1 MTRITANMHPKAIKN
16 LIHYFQRLPGVGPRQ
31 ASRFAYSL
39 LDEPRETVVA
49 IAAALKALTEETERC
64 PTCFRASEKT
74 SRCQSCN
81 TSETERRILVVE
93 KDQDAETVEKS
104 GVWRSTYHIIGGTIS
119 PLREDVVLAN
129 RIRGLYERVASL
141 ARAKKNVEI
150 VMALSATANGEATQ
164 AYIEKILEPFLAPK
178 GPVKITR
185 LGRGLSTGA
194 EIEYADPSTLSH
206 ALKNRK

>member
-1 MTRITANMHPKAIKN
+1 MHPKAIQQ

-31 ASRFAYSL
+31 ASRFAYAL
-39 LDEPRETVVA
+39 LDEPCETVGA
-49 IAAALKALTEETERC
+49 ITRALKALTEETGRC
-64 PTCFRASEKT
+64 PTCFRARETISP
-74 SRCQSCN
+74 CQSCN
-81 TSETERRILVVE
+81 VPEKECRILVVE

-104 GVWRSTYHIIGGTIS
+104 GVWRGTYHITGGTIS
-119 PLREDVVLAN
+119 PLREDAILTN

-141 ARAKKNVEI
+141 AKIKKDIEI
-150 VMALSATANGEATQ
+150 IMALSATANGEATQ
-164 AYIEKILEPFLAPK
+164 TYVEKILEPFLAPK
-178 GPVKITR
+178 GPVKLTR